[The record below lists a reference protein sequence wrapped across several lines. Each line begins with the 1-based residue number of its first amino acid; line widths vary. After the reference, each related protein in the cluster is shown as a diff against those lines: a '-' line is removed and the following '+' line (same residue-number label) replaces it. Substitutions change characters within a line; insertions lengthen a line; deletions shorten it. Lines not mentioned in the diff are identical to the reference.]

1 MARTLSEGTIVVL
14 FADFGDRY
22 LSTNLLARMAA
33 THVKSRGGTTIVA
46 PQGGTKTRVKLYL
59 TYPSRLVREPLIYHL
74 SRNFDL
80 VFNIRQ
86 ASVNEDIGI
95 IAIELDGAEEAI
107 ERGIAWLRE
116 RGVTVE
122 PIEKNVIE

>member
-1 MARTLSEGTIVVL
+1 VTRAGSRT
-14 FADFGDRY
+14 
-22 LSTNLLARMAA
+22 
-33 THVKSRGGTTIVA
+33 SRRA
-46 PQGGTKTRVKLYL
+46 GGTKARVKLYL

-74 SRNFDL
+74 SRTFDL

-86 ASVNEDIGI
+86 ASVNEEIGI
-95 IAIELDGAEEAI
+95 IAIELDGAEDSI
-107 ERGIAWLRE
+107 EQGIAWLRE